1 MNTTT
6 TRIFLLAVL
15 SSLLLSSCSDELR
28 LEQSFLHFA
37 YDYSPEPSLDLLD
50 ASANVDLST
59 LRIKS
64 IQSTDRV
71 DFCIE
76 GLKFEDGNE
85 ISIQELTQCPLL
97 DCTDER
103 PILTGEGQEV
113 EAYLNE
119 NLSIIIHTTQSL
131 TSENWKTL
139 EYAVSDYASLA
150 EGKINLITKT
160 ASLASDEGQAF
171 QAFVDNQENINIITL
186 EEQGAESLNDM
197 VNLSIRSN
205 QMSDS
210 QDQSALSSLIIVTNE
225 IDTRSIDHQISNYL
239 STYLLRVVDEQYSI
253 LDYTSAEVDRAL
265 YSQSFIATNNEG
277 FESSLSV
284 FKETFFSNQRVV
296 FSLEGANLLNQTTIK
311 IHLAE

>member
-15 SSLLLSSCSDELR
+15 SSFLLSSCSDELR
-28 LEQSFLHFA
+28 LDQSFIHFA
-37 YDYSPEPSLDLLD
+37 YDYSPEPSLDVLD

-59 LRIKS
+59 LRIKT

-85 ISIQELTQCPLL
+85 ISVQELTQCPLL
-97 DCTDER
+97 ECTDAM
-103 PILTGEGQEV
+103 PILTEAGQEV

-131 TSENWKTL
+131 TGENWKAL

-150 EGKINLITKT
+150 EGEINLITKT
-160 ASLASDEGQAF
+160 TNLSSEEGQAF
-171 QAFVDNQENINIITL
+171 QAFADNQENINIITL
-186 EEQGAESLNDM
+186 EEQGAESLNDL